1 VTEEQLL
8 EQLRRWGAFKTL
20 AKLRRQEVAPNPRQ
34 HIIDRVRRF
43 APLTSKRAKKTLLG
57 RGGEARR
64 RIVAAKAGV
73 KGLYM
78 VPKWSCD
85 PIRCKQTN
93 AGGGLIADE
102 QLVEM
107 PVDLQWIDR
116 ALQALQQSAPIL
128 ALIVR
133 FEFTFDGTQRE
144 RAEAAQK
151 RYGGEL
157 TYWQYRRELESALAM
172 MRGFAMGQGK
182 AA

>member
-1 VTEEQLL
+1 MTEDELL
-8 EQLRRWGAFKTL
+8 DQLRRWGACKTL
-20 AKLRRQEVAPNPRQ
+20 VRLRRQEVAPNPRQ
-34 HIIDRVRRF
+34 HIIDKFRRF
-43 APLTSKRAKKTLLG
+43 APLTSKRAKKTLVG

-78 VPKWSCD
+78 VPIWSCD

-93 AGGGLIADE
+93 AGGGPIADE

-107 PVDLQWIDR
+107 PIDLQWIDR
-116 ALQALQQSAPIL
+116 ALQALQSSAPIL

-133 FEFTFDGTQRE
+133 FEFTFDGTQKE
-144 RAEAAQK
+144 RAEAARR
-151 RYGGEL
+151 RYGGEM
-157 TYWQYRRELESALAM
+157 TYSQYRRELDKALGWLHGYQQA
-172 MRGFAMGQGK
+172 R